1 VDVSQ
6 DVVVREEDCS
16 SKDFKVATAENI
28 SGLEIS
34 LAKNI
39 FGRTLFEDVK
49 DDSGEVIYKKGTI
62 VDKDIAA
69 RIEEAGVKEV
79 KVRTILTCKSTHGVC
94 QQCYGLDLGRSKLVK
109 VGEAVGI
116 IAAQAIGEP
125 GTQLTLRT
133 FHQGGVAGASD
144 ITQGLPRVEEIF
156 ERRNPKNPA
165 IVSETDGEVFDIRE
179 EGKDKIIKV
188 LSDSKGDKKDNEIEY
203 VIPFR
208 RTAVVKKGDKVK
220 KGQLL
225 TDGSAKIN
233 EIFAYGGKEMAENY
247 IINEINKVYELQGA
261 PIGRKHLEIIVRQM
275 FSRKKV
281 IDGGDTMFSPGEVVE
296 HFEFEKE
303 NEIIKKE
310 GGKPATAEFIVRGI
324 TDVSLTTKSWLSAAS
339 FQNTNRVLINNAI
352 KGGIDNLRGLK
363 ENVIIGRLIPAGT
376 GLRGEY
382 KHLDT
387 DEFGE
392 ENGF

>member
-1 VDVSQ
+1 
-6 DVVVREEDCS
+6 
-16 SKDFKVATAENI
+16 
-28 SGLEIS
+28 
-34 LAKNI
+34 
-39 FGRTLFEDVK
+39 
-49 DDSGEVIYKKGTI
+49 
-62 VDKDIAA
+62 
-69 RIEEAGVKEV
+69 
-79 KVRTILTCKSTHGVC
+79 
-94 QQCYGLDLGRSKLVK
+94 
-109 VGEAVGI
+109 
-116 IAAQAIGEP
+116 
-125 GTQLTLRT
+125 
-133 FHQGGVAGASD
+133 VAGASD